1 MYALLTVAVN
11 ETPDKL
17 TVASSPGIPTLEKG
31 LLAKGPKPND
41 IIYPFSCLLIP

>member
-1 MYALLTVAVN
+1 MFN
-11 ETPDKL
+11 ETPDRL
-17 TVASSPGIPTLEKG
+17 TVASSPGTPTAEKG